1 MQRDW
6 ADICGGL
13 ALAAIGAG
21 AAGWAAVHY
30 DMGTLRRMGPGAFP
44 VVLGGTLFLLGLF
57 VALPAYARTATAPK
71 FEAEAAMS
79 VLGAIL
85 IFALG
90 LPWLGLAGATATAV
104 LVATL
109 AAPRKGWV
117 WRIVLAVAVTALTLL
132 VFNLGLRM
140 TLPVWPRLP

>member
-6 ADICGGL
+6 ADIFGGL
-13 ALAAIGAG
+13 VLAVIGAG

-44 VVLGGTLFLLGLF
+44 VVLGSSLVLLGLF
-57 VALPAYARTATAPK
+57 VALPAYARAATAPK
-71 FEAEAAMS
+71 FEAAAALG

-90 LPWLGLAGATATAV
+90 LPWLGLAGATAAAV

-109 AAPRKGWV
+109 PAPRKGWV
-117 WRIVLAVAVTALTLL
+117 WRIVLAVAVTAVTLL
-132 VFNLGLRM
+132 VFNVGLRM

>member
-6 ADICGGL
+6 ADIFGGL

-30 DMGTLRRMGPGAFP
+30 DMGSLRRMGPGAFP

-71 FEAEAAMS
+71 FEAAAALG

-85 IFALG
+85 VFALG

-109 AAPRKGWV
+109 PAPRKGWV
-117 WRIVLAVAVTALTLL
+117 WRIVLALAVTALTLL
-132 VFNLGLRM
+132 VFNIGLRM
-140 TLPVWPRLP
+140 TLPLWPRLP